1 MKKHIQTICNQL
13 SMVIIVSCMVILFCS
28 TPLAA
33 ADGKSVYDANCKSC
47 HGQGVGG
54 APALG
59 DKKGWQ
65 SRLEKGI
72 DSMVEIAINGVQG
85 YGGSMPPR
93 GGNANLTDEQVKA
106 AVVYMVRQVQ

>member
-1 MKKHIQTICNQL
+1 MKKHIQTIRNQL
-13 SMVIIVSCMVILFCS
+13 SIVIVSCMMILFFS
-28 TPLAA
+28 TSLAA
-33 ADGKSVYDANCKSC
+33 DDGKSIYDANCKSC

-59 DKKGWQ
+59 NKEQWQ

-72 DSMVEIAINGVQG
+72 DSMVEIAIDGVQG

-93 GGNANLTDEQVKA
+93 GGNAKLTDDQVKA
-106 AVVYMVRQVQ
+106 AVVYMVSQVK